1 VRSNGPAE
9 EPRPE
14 FYLPITQ
21 APVQAFDWMG
31 RTMTLVVRPAVGEP
45 AAAVPIMRDVLR
57 DVDPGVPLHSISSM
71 TGVLRRVTATARFNV
86 QLLTALGVTG
96 LLLAVG
102 GIYGVVAF
110 FVGLR
115 RYEIGVRIALGATG
129 GDVVRLMMRQ
139 GFVAVLG
146 GVVVGTAASLAS
158 SRVLG
163 SWLVGVEPTDPLTY
177 SAAAALMLLVGAA
190 AAFVPARRAT
200 RVEPTASL
208 NAV

>member
-1 VRSNGPAE
+1 
-9 EPRPE
+9 
-14 FYLPITQ
+14 
-21 APVQAFDWMG
+21 
-31 RTMTLVVRPAVGEP
+31 
-45 AAAVPIMRDVLR
+45 
-57 DVDPGVPLHSISSM
+57 
-71 TGVLRRVTATARFNV
+71 
-86 QLLTALGVTG
+86 
-96 LLLAVG
+96 
-102 GIYGVVAF
+102 
-110 FVGLR
+110 
-115 RYEIGVRIALGATG
+115 
-129 GDVVRLMMRQ
+129 MMRQ

-200 RVEPTASL
+200 RVEPTESL